1 MFWHNAEEEGSGRR
15 TVVHFQMMSTT
26 YIEKEGYECPN
37 KFPPESETTKAQK
50 LHLRLYRPQ
59 LKSYIFMFMTI
70 IIRKKIHP
78 LLSKT
83 YQWQQGLGFKS
94 WILTNQL
101 LELLECPLNKS
112 PKWRCVAII
121 PNSTFGE
128 KKTQTNSIS
137 TVSTVLDVS
146 WVEVVFSHM
155 TWVAC
160 SHWLNHEHVQ
170 LQKYSRVKHEVS

>member
-1 MFWHNAEEEGSGRR
+1 MCFDMMLRKRVEEEGQYSG
-15 TVVHFQMMSTT
+15 VHFQIMSTT

-70 IIRKKIHP
+70 IIREKIHP

-121 PNSTFGE
+121 PNSTFGG
-128 KKTQTNSIS
+128 KKKQTNSMS

-146 WVEVVFSHM
+146 
-155 TWVAC
+155 
-160 SHWLNHEHVQ
+160 
-170 LQKYSRVKHEVS
+170 